1 MHSHE
6 HSTEKLKETEKSMKT
21 LKNRSRVVAFIAF
34 TLVATCA
41 VGAFAQKQ
49 LAARNAGGHP
59 EVKVTL
65 SGAVARGDEQ
75 IALDKAGAVHP
86 GDILNWKI
94 TSANEGDGAAREYK
108 TVAHVPAGT
117 SLVAGSATAEY
128 SAQVSYSIDNGKSF
142 SAQPVIEEK
151 QADGTVKRVA
161 APISMYTEVRYEW
174 SDPLAAGATLNASYK
189 VRVK

>member
-1 MHSHE
+1 
-6 HSTEKLKETEKSMKT
+6 MKT

-59 EVKVTL
+59 EIKVTL

-86 GDILNWKI
+86 GEVLNWKI
-94 TSANEGDGAAREYK
+94 ISANEGDGAAREYK

-128 SAQVSYSIDNGKSF
+128 GAQVTYSIDNGKSF

-174 SDPLAAGATLNASYK
+174 ADPLAAGATLNASYK